1 MAEGESYVVFQS
13 DRIRDW
19 QRKMA
24 VGGFTPHSQGGADVW
39 AWFIRFRGK
48 IVCSSCYHNRPA
60 RWAFIRLGFDSRLLK
75 FSQGLL
81 IMSQALVTDFFSRRK
96 KRTADSVKPS
106 PAAAAAAGGAAGRGS
121 SKSSAVK
128 TRAVASSSSNEDLF
142 SKSSPSQVR
151 DDLLPIVDAVASLPK
166 GTSDLCKKPK
176 DNPPTA
182 RIPKRTS
189 PNAKLG
195 TDAVLGSTGHRAA
208 RKRQME
214 VCSLDTMK
222 VQAKTTKLSR
232 KKRIP
237 AHPNEQAHCG
247 ETMTSHN
254 PLLGRLKKQADDS
267 GTTCVSPSSVS
278 SSVAVS
284 WAAVTRAKELAAKA
298 KKAKE
303 KDSKDEKLLQFE
315 ERVHQPAYQKY
326 HNLAQDTP
334 PGLSL
339 PYHFKVLAEMFRNM
353 DTVVAM
359 LFNRL
364 ETATLAKVKKGVQD
378 MMHRRFE
385 EHHIGQMKTVFPEAY
400 AFRQEKNIPTYN
412 NCIKK
417 SSYQLTVEPVLFCGQ
432 KEGRPALTASDLLER
447 RRIFHRKLLS
457 IVKQHHK
464 LFLSSL
470 KPPLCVPEDK
480 LTRWH
485 PNFNVDTVPAVQASL
500 LPQPPRVDK
509 LATAQEVLDKAQS
522 LITPKMEKALVSLV
536 VEKAGDK
543 KETSPQNVTRE
554 QTSASLCIPK
564 VLNGVSQSLLDRIR
578 AKEAQKLQ
586 AAMTRSPSQEER
598 ISMMSRLG
606 ELARILRN
614 VFVSEQKQALNME
627 VLCKRMVTSSRSAFT
642 SGEMEKHIRLLA
654 ELNPQWLSIHPV
666 RKDLYLKLNKHL
678 DLSVILDKL
687 TCNLGQEAKF

>member
-1 MAEGESYVVFQS
+1 
-13 DRIRDW
+13 
-19 QRKMA
+19 
-24 VGGFTPHSQGGADVW
+24 
-39 AWFIRFRGK
+39 
-48 IVCSSCYHNRPA
+48 
-60 RWAFIRLGFDSRLLK
+60 
-75 FSQGLL
+75 
-81 IMSQALVTDFFSRRK
+81 MSQALVTDFFSGRK
-96 KRTADSVKPS
+96 KRTADSLKPRRAAA
-106 PAAAAAAGGAAGRGS
+106 AAAAAAGGGRGS

-128 TRAVASSSSNEDLF
+128 TRAVASSSLNEDLL

-166 GTSDLCKKPK
+166 GASDLFKKPK
-176 DNPPTA
+176 DTA

-189 PNAKLG
+189 PNAELG
-195 TDAVLGSTGHRAA
+195 TDAVLGSTEHSAA
-208 RKRQME
+208 KKRQME

-222 VQAKTTKLSR
+222 VQGKTTKLSR

-247 ETMTSHN
+247 ETITSHN
-254 PLLGRLKKQADDS
+254 PLLGRLKKQADDP

-284 WAAVTRAKELAAKA
+284 RAAVTRAKELAAKA

-303 KDSKDEKLLQFE
+303 KDSEDEKLQKELQFE

-339 PYHFKVLAEMFRNM
+339 PYHFKVLAEMFRNT

-364 ETATLAKVKKGVQD
+364 ETATLAKIKKGVQD

-447 RRIFHRKLLS
+447 RRIFHHKLLS

-500 LPQPPRVDK
+500 LPQPPHVDK

-536 VEKAGDK
+536 QKAGDK

-554 QTSASLCIPK
+554 QASTSLCIPN
-564 VLNGVSQSLLDRIR
+564 VLNGVSQSLLNRIR

-598 ISMMSRLG
+598 LSMMSRLG

-614 VFVSEQKQALNME
+614 VFVSEKKQALNME

-666 RKDLYLKLNKHL
+666 RKDLYIKLNKHL

-687 TCNLGQEAKF
+687 TCNLGQEEKF